1 MSTNNI
7 SRVVGKADCVVCGEE
22 LPVKQNGRDT
32 LNISCPW
39 CGVSA
44 YVKGGTQAHGIVSG
58 WVRKSGSETAAP
70 AKEKPAPAPAPAS
83 PLAAINQAVK
93 KSATLLG

>member
-1 MSTNNI
+1 MATDS
-7 SRVVGKADCVVCGEE
+7 SVRVVGKADCVICGEE
-22 LPVKQNGRDT
+22 MPVKQNGRDT

-44 YVKGGTQAHGIVSG
+44 YVKGGTQAHGIVLG
-58 WVRKSGSETAAP
+58 WVRKSGNEQEAP
-70 AKEKPAPAPAPAS
+70 TPKKPAPAPVAS

-93 KSATLLG
+93 KSSTLLG